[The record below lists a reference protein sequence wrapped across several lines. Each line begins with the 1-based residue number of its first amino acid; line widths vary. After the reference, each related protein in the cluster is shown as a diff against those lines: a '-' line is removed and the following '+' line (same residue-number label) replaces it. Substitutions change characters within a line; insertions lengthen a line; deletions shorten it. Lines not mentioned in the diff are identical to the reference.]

1 MTTVMGRCERCDES
15 AVATYND
22 HRYCQWHYDEALR
35 ADLRE
40 AADLIREAMEDYGSS
55 YGRKARHAL
64 ARAEARVYR
73 ALEQLEEPTRVG
85 VFPNA
90 SAPPTRAR

>member
-1 MTTVMGRCERCDES
+1 MS
-15 AVATYND
+15 AV
-22 HRYCQWHYDEALR
+22 

-73 ALEQLEEPTRVG
+73 ALEELEEPRRLG
-85 VFPNA
+85 MR
-90 SAPPTRAR
+90 APVRGDAT